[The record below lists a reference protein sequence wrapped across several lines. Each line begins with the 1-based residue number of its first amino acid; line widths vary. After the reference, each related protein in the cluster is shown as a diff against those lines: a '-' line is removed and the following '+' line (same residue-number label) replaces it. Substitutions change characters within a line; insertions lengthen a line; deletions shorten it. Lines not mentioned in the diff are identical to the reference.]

1 MEPDMTSLEPLD
13 RTSAD
18 EPRFD
23 PHGPDARRIR
33 AAAIAR
39 AQEARSRGGLGPRTT
54 RAVARRPRVRLA
66 GALAAAF
73 ALALLV
79 VVVLAVAPRSAPDA
93 RAALERAAERTASVE
108 SGRVIWTQRAD
119 LPGPMRAF
127 DRSEVRFTGG
137 DLELTSRGWSVSPEG
152 ERYSSRMTYREIGD
166 DGYVRDDAK
175 PDAGFERVEP
185 SAESDFPHK
194 LVQQVGSEALV
205 ALARRADDLT
215 EEPAPGG
222 GTTYRA
228 TTTAGEVFDAAPVA
242 AGRAQGGAWRRPV
255 ELAVTVGD
263 DGLITRVVAAGRYD
277 TMTTEYADLGEPQPI
292 EVPRG

>member
-1 MEPDMTSLEPLD
+1 MTSLEPLD
-13 RTSAD
+13 PTTAD

-23 PHGPDARRIR
+23 PHGPEARRIR

-39 AQEARSRGGLGPRTT
+39 AEAAQSRVG
-54 RAVARRPRVRLA
+54 RRPQARLR

-73 ALALLV
+73 ALAVVV

-93 RAALERAAERTASVE
+93 RAALEQAAERTAAVE

-119 LPGPMRAF
+119 PPGPVRGF

-137 DLELTSRGWSVSPEG
+137 DLEWTHRGWAVSPDG
-152 ERYSSRMTYREIGD
+152 ERHGSRSTYREIGD
-166 DGYVRDDAK
+166 DGYYRDDTTPGAR
-175 PDAGFERVEP
+175 FERMEP

-228 TTTAGEVFDAAPVA
+228 TATAGEVFDAAPIA
-242 AGRAQGGAWRRPV
+242 AGRARGGAWKRPV

-263 DGLITRVVAAGRYD
+263 DGLIARVVAVGRYD

-292 EVPRG
+292 ERP